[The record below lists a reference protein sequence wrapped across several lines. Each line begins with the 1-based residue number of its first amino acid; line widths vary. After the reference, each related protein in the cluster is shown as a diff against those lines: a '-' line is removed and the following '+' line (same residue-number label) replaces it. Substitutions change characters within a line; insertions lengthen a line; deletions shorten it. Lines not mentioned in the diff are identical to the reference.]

1 MVAIISV
8 KNGEQYGNTPIQPDT
23 QAMRTL
29 PPISSLA
36 HQSDLTNR
44 PKSILPATT
53 PRITPILP
61 HIVTTATTTSTYH
74 PSSHEPVMNSLSYYP
89 LHVTSTPHLPDGY
102 AYDPTK
108 SPPSHLDGKGGQLTS
123 EQVLAEKRR
132 RNAGASARFRDRR
145 KQRERDMTDKCHQ
158 LEERVR
164 ELEIALSRATGQSVE
179 EIQEGARK
187 PLHQRRRS
195 SSVYS
200 DESQDK
206 SDNFQTLGE
215 RVSELENLVGRSRR
229 EKDASV
235 KQLQELEKEN
245 AYLRSLLTPATAPI
259 AMAPSTPPMSVS
271 SSPPTSSHKIVQQ
284 RSTIAVEESSSIEA
298 KRRKFSHDAAEDI
311 TVESS

>member
-1 MVAIISV
+1 M
-8 KNGEQYGNTPIQPDT
+8 TQPDT

-44 PKSILPATT
+44 PKSILPAST

-61 HIVTTATTTSTYH
+61 HIATTATTTSTSIYH
-74 PSSHEPVMNSLSYYP
+74 PSPHEPVMSSLSHPSYYP
-89 LHVTSTPHLPDGY
+89 LHVTSTPHLLDGY

-108 SPPSHLDGKGGQLTS
+108 SPPSHLDGRGGQLTS

-145 KQRERDMTDKCHQ
+145 KQRERDMGDKCHQ

-187 PLHQRRRS
+187 PPQQRRRS

-206 SDNFQTLGE
+206 HDNFQSLGE

-235 KQLQELEKEN
+235 KQLQELEKEV
-245 AYLRSLLTPATAPI
+245 SDPLLWS
-259 AMAPSTPPMSVS
+259 M
-271 SSPPTSSHKIVQQ
+271 
-284 RSTIAVEESSSIEA
+284 TI
-298 KRRKFSHDAAEDI
+298 KKF
-311 TVESS
+311 

>member
-1 MVAIISV
+1 MAS
-8 KNGEQYGNTPIQPDT
+8 NMDTPPF
-23 QAMRTL
+23 
-29 PPISSLA
+29 SSL
-36 HQSDLTNR
+36 QSDLTNR

-61 HIVTTATTTSTYH
+61 HIATTATTTSTYH
-74 PSSHEPVMNSLSYYP
+74 PSSHEPVMTSHPAYYP
-89 LHVTSTPHLPDGY
+89 LHVTSSPHLPY

-108 SPPSHLDGKGGQLTS
+108 SPPSHMDGRSGSQLTS

-145 KQRERDMTDKCHQ
+145 KQRERDMGDKCHQ

-164 ELEIALSRATGQSVE
+164 ELETALSRATGQSVE
-179 EIQEGARK
+179 EIQAGARR
-187 PLHQRRRS
+187 PVQQRRRS

-206 SDNFQTLGE
+206 HSSGDNFQSLGE

-235 KQLQELEKEN
+235 KQLQELEKEF
-245 AYLRSLLTPATAPI
+245 ASERLPSITAD
-259 AMAPSTPPMSVS
+259 PSHSSDINGPLHAANVS
-271 SSPPTSSHKIVQQ
+271 FIVPSQ
-284 RSTIAVEESSSIEA
+284 S
-298 KRRKFSHDAAEDI
+298 
-311 TVESS
+311 